1 VTRRAS
7 LPGADELF
15 RNTAEEEPPPPPPA
29 PPPAPPLPVQQAPVQ
44 QAPVQQAPVQQAPVQ
59 QAPVQ
64 QAPVQGDMSTRRIA
78 SPETNPHA
86 VEPTSVPDGESPRRD
101 VAMRPK
107 HEEKVTFYCTPEELT
122 RLERARLVLRA
133 EHRLPTDRGRI
144 VRASLSEILDE
155 FESRGPASSLVRRLR
170 ETNGNHKLNR

>member
-15 RNTAEEEPPPPPPA
+15 RNTAEEEPQQA
-29 PPPAPPLPVQQAPVQ
+29 PVQQAPVQ

-64 QAPVQGDMSTRRIA
+64 QAPVDGDMFTDRL
-78 SPETNPHA
+78 EDQGTNPRGG
-86 VEPTSVPDGESPRRD
+86 EWTSDQGEESRRRD
-101 VAMRPK
+101 GSMRPK

-144 VRASLSEILDE
+144 VRASLAEILDE
-155 FESRGPASSLVRRLR
+155 FESRGPESSLVRRLR
-170 ETNGNHKLNR
+170 HGNSNGKHHR